1 VSFSCGA
8 LALLLSCLAGAAP
21 ARAQILNQEV
31 LFDQDPW
38 DSQSRLGVG
47 DCITNADGSITCDT
61 KPKAQV
67 WVETY
72 GVGRD

>member
-1 VSFSCGA
+1 MRISCGA
-8 LALLLSCLAGAAP
+8 LALLLSWLAAAAP